1 MPNGT
6 SPLRI
11 GRQTPT
17 ASFTLPYT
25 ETRGP
30 DAVEIY
36 QKSGRTALDWQQL
49 IIYDILATDDSG
61 LWVHMT
67 YGLEVPRQNGKNE
80 IIIMRELYGLEHGE
94 RILHTA
100 HRTMTSNSSFNR
112 LMTVLGE
119 CGYVEKVDFKVRRQY
134 GLEEIIFLK
143 DNGGR
148 IAFRTR
154 SAKGGLGESYD
165 LLVIDEA
172 QEYTPDQ
179 QSALQYT
186 IAASLNPQV
195 IMTGTP
201 PTLESSGT
209 IFPMVRESCLNG
221 GEELTGWAEWSID
234 TITDP
239 KDRDAWYET
248 NPSLGSLLP
257 ERNIV
262 SEMGKQDKLD
272 FNIQRLGHW
281 LRYNQKSAI
290 SKGDWEVL
298 QLERVPKAQPH
309 LFAGV
314 KFGIDGANAVLSVCA
329 KTTDDKAFIE
339 VIGCRPIREGNEWIT
354 TWIMKMQP
362 DKVIIDGANGAD
374 RLRTSLIDAR
384 YKSQRIEIVSTADV
398 IDANAAFEAAVFDR
412 SVRHMGQPSLAAVAT
427 NCEHRPIGS
436 KGGFG
441 YRALKDKSEIGLL
454 DSCVLA
460 YWGAIRYKEKTAQ
473 KVYY

>member
-1 MPNGT
+1 MPEGT

-17 ASFTLPYT
+17 ACFTQPYT
-25 ETRGP
+25 ETFGS

-36 QKSGRTALDWQQL
+36 QKSGRTALEWQQL
-49 IIYDILATDDSG
+49 IIYDILAHDDSG

-80 IIIMRELYGLEHGE
+80 IIVMREIYALEHGE
-94 RILHTA
+94 RVLHTA

-119 CGYVEKVDFKVRRQY
+119 CGYVEKTDFKVRRQY
-134 GLEEIIFLK
+134 GLEEIIFLG

-165 LLVIDEA
+165 LLIIDEA

-186 IAASLNPQV
+186 ISASLNPQV
-195 IMTGTP
+195 VMTGTP

-209 IFPMVRESCLNG
+209 IFPMVRKSCLNG
-221 GEELTGWAEWSID
+221 GEELTGWAEWSIEAL
-234 TITDP
+234 TDP
-239 KDRDAWYET
+239 KDKDAWYDT
-248 NPSLGSLLP
+248 NPSLGVLLP
-257 ERNIV
+257 ERNII
-262 SEMGKQDKLD
+262 SETSKLDKLD
-272 FNIQRLGHW
+272 FNIQRLGLW
-281 LRYNQKSAI
+281 LKYNQKSAI
-290 SKGDWEVL
+290 SKGDWEAIQVDKI
-298 QLERVPKAQPH
+298 PKLQPH

-314 KFGIDGANAVLSVCA
+314 KFGVDGANAVLAVCA
-329 KTTDDKAFIE
+329 KTDDGNAFIE
-339 VIGCRPIREGNEWIT
+339 VIDCQPVRNGIEWIV

-362 DKVIIDGANGAD
+362 DKVIIDGASRAD
-374 RLRTSLIDAR
+374 TLKMVLLDAK
-384 YKSQRIEIVSTADV
+384 YKPARIEIVSTGDF
-398 IDANAAFEAAVFDR
+398 IDANAAFERALFAQTL
-412 SVRHMGQPSLAAVAT
+412 RHKGQPSLAAVAT
-427 NCEHRPIGS
+427 NCEHRPIGT

-441 YRALKDKSEIGLL
+441 YRSLKDRAEISLL

-460 YWGAIRYKEKTAQ
+460 YWGALQYKEKTPQ
-473 KVYY
+473 KVFY